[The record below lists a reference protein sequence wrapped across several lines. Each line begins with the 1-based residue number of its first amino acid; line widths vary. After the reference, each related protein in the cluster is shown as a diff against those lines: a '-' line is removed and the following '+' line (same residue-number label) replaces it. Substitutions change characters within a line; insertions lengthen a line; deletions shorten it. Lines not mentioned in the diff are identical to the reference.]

1 MISWMILNSGK
12 EIVLNRVGIFMLYRK
27 KGLKPFSAQVER
39 ERAAGAVARSAGA
52 AARRRRSLVT
62 ASELKV

>member
-1 MISWMILNSGK
+1 MF
-12 EIVLNRVGIFMLYRK
+12 LNRVGIFMLYRK
-27 KGLKPFSAQVER
+27 KRLKPFSAQVER